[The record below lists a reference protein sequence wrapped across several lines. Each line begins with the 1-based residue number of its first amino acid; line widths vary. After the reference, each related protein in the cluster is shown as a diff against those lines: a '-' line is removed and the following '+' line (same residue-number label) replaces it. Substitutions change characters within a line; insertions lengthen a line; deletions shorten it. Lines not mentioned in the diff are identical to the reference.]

1 MDTLTV
7 GLNFFGGHDTSI
19 FAIFE
24 DDLYG
29 VSQERITRIKHD
41 SIFPIDALHELLRYK
56 DIDPKKI
63 TRLNVGVA
71 TKAFEKRIFNE
82 YSYEMTCKLREMIQ
96 GDKEHLFIK
105 EFVKEKK
112 KLQNSGKLHMLKS
125 FIFNRYGREYLKMQL
140 RGKKVSL
147 DSIIKKHLKSI
158 FPNAELNIKFYE
170 HHLAHAYSTYYS
182 SQFDKALVF
191 TFDGEGDG
199 SFSKLYS
206 VKDGEFKEVGDSK
219 NIFVENMQKYDFADS
234 GYASVGNIYS
244 IFTHLLGFTPNA
256 DEGKVEALA
265 AFGNHDNELYHALC
279 SAVRVN
285 KERLSI
291 MMDEKALNSIFEQSN
306 LDKIFS
312 TLSKEDISAAVQKS
326 TEKIALEYLKVAKER
341 YPTDA
346 LCLAGGVTA
355 NVIMNMN
362 IFEKLFENLY
372 IIPAMG
378 DDGIAQGVAIMM
390 GIEND
395 KSLKDSFR
403 FPTMPYF
410 GSSYSKD
417 EVKRALDDANLS
429 YIDLGDE
436 AYIKAAEYIVDG
448 KIGALF
454 HGRAEFG
461 PRALGNRSII
471 ADVRNRDIQKI
482 INKDI
487 KNRPLFQPFCPS
499 MIIDER
505 ERLFEKSYNNK
516 HMTIAFKLKEEFKEE
531 IPGSVHVDLTARVQ
545 FVSPEDNPNYY
556 NMIKK
561 VKELT
566 GFGVII
572 NTSFNKHGRTMVL
585 TPKDAIVDF
594 KDTNLDF
601 MVIEGFLVEK

>member
-1 MDTLTV
+1 
-7 GLNFFGGHDTSI
+7 
-19 FAIFE
+19 
-24 DDLYG
+24 
-29 VSQERITRIKHD
+29 
-41 SIFPIDALHELLRYK
+41 
-56 DIDPKKI
+56 
-63 TRLNVGVA
+63 
-71 TKAFEKRIFNE
+71 
-82 YSYEMTCKLREMIQ
+82 
-96 GDKEHLFIK
+96 
-105 EFVKEKK
+105 
-112 KLQNSGKLHMLKS
+112 
-125 FIFNRYGREYLKMQL
+125 
-140 RGKKVSL
+140 
-147 DSIIKKHLKSI
+147 
-158 FPNAELNIKFYE
+158 
-170 HHLAHAYSTYYS
+170 
-182 SQFDKALVF
+182 
-191 TFDGEGDG
+191 
-199 SFSKLYS
+199 
-206 VKDGEFKEVGDSK
+206 
-219 NIFVENMQKYDFADS
+219 
-234 GYASVGNIYS
+234 
-244 IFTHLLGFTPNA
+244 
-256 DEGKVEALA
+256 
-265 AFGNHDNELYHALC
+265 
-279 SAVRVN
+279 
-285 KERLSI
+285 
-291 MMDEKALNSIFEQSN
+291 
-306 LDKIFS
+306 
-312 TLSKEDISAAVQKS
+312 
-326 TEKIALEYLKVAKER
+326 
-341 YPTDA
+341 
-346 LCLAGGVTA
+346 
-355 NVIMNMN
+355 
-362 IFEKLFENLY
+362 
-372 IIPAMG
+372 
-378 DDGIAQGVAIMM
+378 MM

-417 EVKRALDDANLS
+417 EVKSTLDDANLS
-429 YIDLGDE
+429 YIDLKDE

-505 ERLFEKSYNNK
+505 KRLFEKSYDNK

-556 NMIKK
+556 KMIKK

-585 TPKDAIVDF
+585 TPEDAIVDF